1 MKTSGVKLSKPTFN
15 SVYTW
20 VKDLLLITIGIAIYA
35 FAWTGIINPADGMGG
50 GATGFAR
57 LVCEL
62 TGGIDGG
69 GIPIGVTFFIFN
81 AVFLIICVLLLG
93 AKFGIKTIYA
103 ILMTSVLM
111 TLFEGIIPREGI
123 FPELAQDPLLSSV
136 LGGIVMGIGVAS
148 CLLMGGST
156 GGSDLIAMIVTR
168 YLNLSYS
175 QVVVFVDVFII
186 GASYFVFGGNIM
198 ITIYGFLT
206 TAVFGYASNLVLS
219 GDKQSLQIFVF
230 SKEYDKIADVV
241 SNTLERGVTL
251 LNGTGYYSKQDVKIV
266 MIVCRKNEL
275 GMMMR
280 AIKGVDSKAFIS
292 VANVMG
298 VYGEGFDKYK
308 IAGKKEIKSVKK
320 PEGIF

>member
-1 MKTSGVKLSKPTFN
+1 MKLSKPSFGN
-15 SVYTW
+15 VFTW
-20 VKDLLLITIGIAIYA
+20 VKDLVLLTFGVAVYA

-62 TGGIDGG
+62 TGGVNGG
-69 GIPIGVTFFIFN
+69 GVPIGVTFFIFN
-81 AVFLIICVLLLG
+81 AIFLTICVLLLG

-111 TLFEGIIPREGI
+111 TLFEQILPPEGI
-123 FPELAQDPLLSSV
+123 FPALAQDKLLSSI
-136 LGGIVMGIGVAS
+136 LGGIIMGFGVAS

-156 GGSDLIAMIVTR
+156 GGSDLIAMIVTK
-168 YLNLSYS
+168 YFNLSYS
-175 QVVVFVDVFII
+175 QDVGFVDIFII
-186 GASYFVFGGNIM
+186 GSSYFVFGGDIM
-198 ITIYGFLT
+198 ITIYGFIT
-206 TAVFGYASNLVLS
+206 TAVFGYASNMVLS
-219 GDKQSLQIFVF
+219 GDKQSVQIFVF
-230 SKEYDKIADVV
+230 SKEYNAIADVV
-241 SNTLERGVTL
+241 STKLERGVTL

-266 MIVCRKNEL
+266 MIVCRKSEL

-280 AIKGVDSKAFIS
+280 AIKSVDNKAFIS

-308 IAGKKEIKSVKK
+308 IAGKKELKAVKK
-320 PEGIF
+320 TDSIL

>member
-1 MKTSGVKLSKPTFN
+1 MEMKLSKPTFGN
-15 SVYTW
+15 VVTW
-20 VKDLLLITIGIAIYA
+20 VKDLLMLTIGVAIYA
-35 FAWTGIINPADGMGG
+35 FAWTGIINPANGMGG

-62 TGGIDGG
+62 TGGINGG
-69 GIPIGVTFFIFN
+69 GIPIGITFFVFN
-81 AVFLIICVLLLG
+81 AVFLTICVLLLG

-103 ILMTSVLM
+103 IVMTSVLM
-111 TLFEGIIPREGI
+111 TLFESIIPAEGI
-123 FPELAQDPLLSSV
+123 FPALAQDKLLSSI
-136 LGGIVMGIGVAS
+136 LGGIVMGFGVAS

-168 YLNLSYS
+168 YFNLSYS
-175 QVVVFVDVFII
+175 QVVVFVDIFII
-186 GASYFVFGGNIM
+186 GASYFVFGNDIM

-206 TAVFGYASNLVLS
+206 TAVFGYASNMVLS

-230 SKEYDKIADVV
+230 SKDYDTIADVV
-241 SNTLERGVTL
+241 STKLQRGVTL

-280 AIKGVDSKAFIS
+280 AIKSVDNKAFIS

-308 IAGKKEIKSVKK
+308 ITGTKELKAVKK
-320 PEGIF
+320 TEGII

>member
-1 MKTSGVKLSKPTFN
+1 MNNKKLSTGDIF
-15 SVYTW
+15 TW
-20 VKDLLLITIGIAIYA
+20 IKDLVLITLGVAVYA
-35 FAWTGIINPADGMGG
+35 FAWTGIINPANGMGG

-62 TGGIDGG
+62 TGGINGG
-69 GIPIGVTFFIFN
+69 GVPIGVTFFIFN
-81 AVFLIICVLLLG
+81 AVFLLICVVLLG

-111 TLFEGIIPREGI
+111 TLFEGIIPHEGI
-123 FPELAQDPLLSSV
+123 FPELAQDKLLSSV

-168 YLNLSYS
+168 YFNLSYS
-175 QVVVFVDVFII
+175 QVVVFVDIFII
-186 GASYFVFGGNIM
+186 GASYFVFDGNIM
-198 ITIYGFLT
+198 ITIYGFIT
-206 TAVFGYASNLVLS
+206 TAVFGYASDMVLS
-219 GDKQSLQIFVF
+219 GNKQSLQIFVF
-230 SKEYDKIADVV
+230 SREYEQISDVV
-241 SNTLERGVTL
+241 SNTLQRGVTL

-266 MIVCRKNEL
+266 MIVCRKSEL

-280 AIKGVDSKAFIS
+280 AIKGVDPKAFIS

-308 IAGKKEIKSVKK
+308 IAGKKELKAVKK
-320 PEGIF
+320 TEGII

>member
-1 MKTSGVKLSKPTFN
+1 MKLSKPTFGN
-15 SVYTW
+15 VFTW
-20 VKDLLLITIGIAIYA
+20 VKDLVLITIGVAIYA
-35 FAWTGIINPADGMGG
+35 FAWTGIINPANGMGG

-62 TGGIDGG
+62 TGGVDGG
-69 GIPIGVTFFIFN
+69 GVPIGVTFFIFN
-81 AVFLIICVLLLG
+81 AVFLTICVLLLG

-103 ILMTSVLM
+103 IFMTSVLM
-111 TLFEGIIPREGI
+111 TLFEGVLPREGI
-123 FPELAQDPLLSSV
+123 FPELAEDPLLSSV

-168 YLNLSYS
+168 YFNLSYS

-230 SKEYDKIADVV
+230 SKDYDKIADVV

-280 AIKGVDSKAFIS
+280 AIKGVDPKAFIS

-308 IAGKKEIKSVKK
+308 IAGKKELKAVKK
-320 PEGIF
+320 TEGII

>member
-1 MKTSGVKLSKPTFN
+1 MEMKLSKPTFGN
-15 SVYTW
+15 VVTW
-20 VKDLLLITIGIAIYA
+20 VKDLFMLTIGVAIYA
-35 FAWTGIINPADGMGG
+35 FAWTGIINPANGMGG

-62 TGGIDGG
+62 TGGINGG
-69 GIPIGVTFFIFN
+69 GIPIGITFFVFN
-81 AVFLIICVLLLG
+81 AVFLTICVLLLG

-103 ILMTSVLM
+103 IVMTSVLM
-111 TLFEGIIPREGI
+111 TLFESIIPAEGI
-123 FPELAQDPLLSSV
+123 FPALAQDKLLSSI
-136 LGGIVMGIGVAS
+136 LGGIVMGFGVAS

-168 YLNLSYS
+168 YFNLSYS
-175 QVVVFVDVFII
+175 QVVVFVDIFII
-186 GASYFVFGGNIM
+186 GASYFVFGNDIM

-230 SKEYDKIADVV
+230 SKDYDTIADVV
-241 SNTLERGVTL
+241 STKLERGVTL

-266 MIVCRKNEL
+266 MIVCRKSEL

-280 AIKGVDSKAFIS
+280 AIKGVDNKAFIS

-308 IAGKKEIKSVKK
+308 IAGKKELKAIKKT
-320 PEGIF
+320 EGII

>member
-1 MKTSGVKLSKPTFN
+1 MKLSKPTFGN
-15 SVYTW
+15 IVTW
-20 VKDLLLITIGIAIYA
+20 VKDLFLLTIGVAIYA
-35 FAWTGIINPADGMGG
+35 FAWTGIINPANGMGG

-62 TGGIDGG
+62 TGGINGG
-69 GIPIGVTFFIFN
+69 GIPIGITFFVFN
-81 AVFLIICVLLLG
+81 AVFLTICVLLLG

-103 ILMTSVLM
+103 IVMTSVLM
-111 TLFEGIIPREGI
+111 TVFEGIIPSEGI
-123 FPELAQDPLLSSV
+123 FPALAQDKLLSSI
-136 LGGIVMGIGVAS
+136 LGGIVMGFGVAS

-168 YLNLSYS
+168 YFNLSYS

-186 GASYFVFGGNIM
+186 GASYFVFGNDIM

-230 SKEYDKIADVV
+230 SKDYDTIADVV
-241 SNTLERGVTL
+241 STKLERGVTL
-251 LNGTGYYSKQDVKIV
+251 LNGTGYYSKKDVKIV
-266 MIVCRKNEL
+266 MIVCRKSEL

-280 AIKGVDSKAFIS
+280 AIKGVDPKAFIS

-308 IAGKKEIKSVKK
+308 IAGKKELKAIKKS
-320 PEGIF
+320 EGLF

>member
-1 MKTSGVKLSKPTFN
+1 MKLSKPTFGN
-15 SVYTW
+15 IVTW
-20 VKDLLLITIGIAIYA
+20 VKDLVLLTIGVAIYA
-35 FAWTGIINPADGMGG
+35 FAWTGIINPANGMGG

-62 TGGIDGG
+62 TGGINGG
-69 GIPIGVTFFIFN
+69 GIPIGITFFVFN
-81 AVFLIICVLLLG
+81 AVFLTICVLLLG

-103 ILMTSVLM
+103 IVMTSVLM
-111 TLFEGIIPREGI
+111 TVFEGIIPSEGI
-123 FPELAQDPLLSSV
+123 FPALAQDKLLSSI
-136 LGGIVMGIGVAS
+136 LGGIVMGFGVAS

-168 YLNLSYS
+168 YFNLSYS

-186 GASYFVFGGNIM
+186 GASYFVFGNDIM

-230 SKEYDKIADVV
+230 SKDYDTIADVV
-241 SNTLERGVTL
+241 STKLERGVTL
-251 LNGTGYYSKQDVKIV
+251 LNGTGYYSKKDVKIV
-266 MIVCRKNEL
+266 MIVCRKSEL

-280 AIKGVDSKAFIS
+280 AIKGVDPKAFIS

-308 IAGKKEIKSVKK
+308 IAGKKELKAIKKS
-320 PEGIF
+320 EGLF

>member
-20 VKDLLLITIGIAIYA
+20 VKDLLLITIGVAIYA

-111 TLFEGIIPREGI
+111 TLFEGILPTEGI
-123 FPELAQDPLLSSV
+123 FPALAQDKLLSSI
-136 LGGIVMGIGVAS
+136 LGGIVMGVGVAS

-168 YLNLSYS
+168 YMNLSYS
-175 QVVVFVDVFII
+175 QVVVFVDIFII
-186 GASYFVFGGNIM
+186 GASYFVFGGDIM
-198 ITIYGFLT
+198 ITIYGFIT
-206 TAVFGYASNLVLS
+206 TAVFGYASNMVLS

-230 SKEYDKIADVV
+230 SKDYEQIAEVV
-241 SNTLERGVTL
+241 SNKLERGVTL
-251 LNGTGYYSKQDVKIV
+251 LNGVGWYSKQDVKIV
-266 MIVCRKNEL
+266 MIVCRKSEM

-280 AIKGVDSKAFIS
+280 AIKGIDNKAFIS

-320 PEGIF
+320 LDSII

>member
-1 MKTSGVKLSKPTFN
+1 MNNTKPLAGNIF
-15 SVYTW
+15 TW
-20 VKDLLLITIGIAIYA
+20 VKDLVLITIGVAIYA
-35 FAWTGIINPADGMGG
+35 FAWTGIINPANGMGG

-62 TGGIDGG
+62 TGGVDGG

-81 AVFLIICVLLLG
+81 AVFLLICVFLLG

-103 ILMTSVLM
+103 IFMTSVLM
-111 TLFEGIIPREGI
+111 TLFESVLPTAGI
-123 FPELAQDPLLSSV
+123 FPDLAQDKLLSSI
-136 LGGIVMGIGVAS
+136 LGGIVMGFGVAS

-168 YLNLSYS
+168 YMNLSYS

-186 GASYFVFGGNIM
+186 GASYFVFGGDIM

-230 SKEYDKIADVV
+230 SKDYEAISDVV
-241 SNTLERGVTL
+241 SNKLERGVTL

-266 MIVCRKNEL
+266 MIVCRKNEM

-280 AIKGVDSKAFIS
+280 AIKSVDNKAFIS

-308 IAGKKEIKSVKK
+308 IAGKKEIKAVKK
-320 PEGIF
+320 TEGII

>member
-1 MKTSGVKLSKPTFN
+1 MKLSKPTFGN
-15 SVYTW
+15 VFTW
-20 VKDLLLITIGIAIYA
+20 VKDLVLITIGVAIYA
-35 FAWTGIINPADGMGG
+35 FAWTGIINPANGMGG

-62 TGGIDGG
+62 TGGVDGG
-69 GIPIGVTFFIFN
+69 GIPIGITFFIFN
-81 AVFLIICVLLLG
+81 AVFLTICVLLLG

-111 TLFEGIIPREGI
+111 TLFEGILPREGI

-168 YLNLSYS
+168 YFNLSYS

-230 SKEYDKIADVV
+230 SKDYDKIADVV

-308 IAGKKEIKSVKK
+308 IAGKKELKAVKK
-320 PEGIF
+320 SEGII

>member
-1 MKTSGVKLSKPTFN
+1 MKLSKPTFGN
-15 SVYTW
+15 IVTW
-20 VKDLLLITIGIAIYA
+20 VKDLFLLTVGVAIYA
-35 FAWTGIINPADGMGG
+35 FAWTGIINPANGMGG

-62 TGGIDGG
+62 TGGINGG
-69 GIPIGVTFFIFN
+69 GIPIGITFFVFN
-81 AVFLIICVLLLG
+81 AVFLTICVLLLG

-103 ILMTSVLM
+103 IVMTSVLM
-111 TLFEGIIPREGI
+111 TVFEGIIPSEGI
-123 FPELAQDPLLSSV
+123 FPALAQDKLLSSI
-136 LGGIVMGIGVAS
+136 LGGIVMGFGVAS

-168 YLNLSYS
+168 YFNLSYS

-186 GASYFVFGGNIM
+186 GASYFVFGNDIM

-230 SKEYDKIADVV
+230 SKDYDTIADVV
-241 SNTLERGVTL
+241 STKLERGVTL
-251 LNGTGYYSKQDVKIV
+251 LNGTGYYSKKDVKIV
-266 MIVCRKNEL
+266 MIVCRKSEL

-280 AIKGVDSKAFIS
+280 AIKGVDPKAFIS

-308 IAGKKEIKSVKK
+308 IAGKKELKAIKKS
-320 PEGIF
+320 EGLF

>member
-1 MKTSGVKLSKPTFN
+1 MSINKPTATSLF
-15 SVYTW
+15 TW
-20 VKDLLLITIGIAIYA
+20 IKDLVLITIGVAVYA
-35 FAWTGIINPADGMGG
+35 FAWTGIINPANGMGG

-62 TGGIDGG
+62 TGGVNGG
-69 GIPIGVTFFIFN
+69 GVPIGVTFFIFN
-81 AVFLIICVLLLG
+81 AVFLLICVLLLG

-111 TLFEGIIPREGI
+111 TLFEQILPVEGI
-123 FPELAQDPLLSSV
+123 FPALAQDKLLSSI
-136 LGGIVMGIGVAS
+136 LGGVIMGIGVAS

-168 YLNLSYS
+168 YFNLSYS

-186 GASYFVFGGNIM
+186 GASYFVFGGDIM
-198 ITIYGFLT
+198 ITIYGFIT
-206 TAVFGYASNLVLS
+206 TAVFGYASNMVLS

-230 SKEYDKIADVV
+230 SKDYDAIADVV
-241 SNTLERGVTL
+241 SNKLERGVTL

-266 MIVCRKNEL
+266 MIVCRKNEM

-280 AIKGVDSKAFIS
+280 AIKGVDSRAFIS

-308 IAGKKEIKSVKK
+308 IAGKKELKAVKK
-320 PEGIF
+320 TEGII

>member
-1 MKTSGVKLSKPTFN
+1 MKLSKPTFGN
-15 SVYTW
+15 IVTW
-20 VKDLLLITIGIAIYA
+20 VKDLVLLTIGVAIYA
-35 FAWTGIINPADGMGG
+35 FAWTGIINPANGMGG

-62 TGGIDGG
+62 TGGINGG
-69 GIPIGVTFFIFN
+69 GIPIGITFFVFN
-81 AVFLIICVLLLG
+81 AVFLTICVLLLG

-103 ILMTSVLM
+103 IVMTSVLM
-111 TLFEGIIPREGI
+111 TVFEGIVPSEGI
-123 FPELAQDPLLSSV
+123 FPALAQDKLLSSI
-136 LGGIVMGIGVAS
+136 LGGIVMGFGVAS

-168 YLNLSYS
+168 YFNLSYS

-186 GASYFVFGGNIM
+186 GASYFVFGNDIM

-230 SKEYDKIADVV
+230 SKDYDTIADVV
-241 SNTLERGVTL
+241 STKLERGVTL
-251 LNGTGYYSKQDVKIV
+251 LNGTGYYSKKDVKIV
-266 MIVCRKNEL
+266 MIVCRKSEL

-280 AIKGVDSKAFIS
+280 AIKGVDPKAFIS

-308 IAGKKEIKSVKK
+308 IAGKKELKAIKKS
-320 PEGIF
+320 EGLF

>member
-1 MKTSGVKLSKPTFN
+1 MKLSKPTFGN
-15 SVYTW
+15 VFTW
-20 VKDLLLITIGIAIYA
+20 VKDLVLITIGVAIYA
-35 FAWTGIINPADGMGG
+35 FAWTGISNPANGLGG

-62 TGGIDGG
+62 TGGVDGG
-69 GIPIGVTFFIFN
+69 GIPIGITFFIFN
-81 AVFLIICVLLLG
+81 AVFLTICVLLLG

-111 TLFEGIIPREGI
+111 TLFEGILPREGI

-168 YLNLSYS
+168 YFNLSYS

-308 IAGKKEIKSVKK
+308 IAGKKELKAVKK
-320 PEGIF
+320 SEGII

>member
-1 MKTSGVKLSKPTFN
+1 MSINKPTATNLF
-15 SVYTW
+15 TW
-20 VKDLLLITIGIAIYA
+20 IKDLVLITIGVAVYA
-35 FAWTGIINPADGMGG
+35 FAWTGIINPANGMGG

-62 TGGIDGG
+62 TGGVNGG
-69 GIPIGVTFFIFN
+69 GVPIGVTFFIFN
-81 AVFLIICVLLLG
+81 AVFLLICVLLLG

-111 TLFEGIIPREGI
+111 TLFEQILPVEGI
-123 FPELAQDPLLSSV
+123 FPALAQDKLLSSI
-136 LGGIVMGIGVAS
+136 LGGVIMGIGVAS

-168 YLNLSYS
+168 YFNLSYS

-186 GASYFVFGGNIM
+186 GASYFVFGGDIM
-198 ITIYGFLT
+198 ITIYGFIT
-206 TAVFGYASNLVLS
+206 TAVFGYASDMVLS
-219 GDKQSLQIFVF
+219 GNKQSLQIFVF
-230 SKEYDKIADVV
+230 SKDYEQIADVV
-241 SNTLERGVTL
+241 SNTLQRGVTL
-251 LNGTGYYSKQDVKIV
+251 LNGTGYYSKKDVKVV
-266 MIVCRKNEL
+266 MIVCRKSEL

-280 AIKGVDSKAFIS
+280 AIKGVDPKAFIS

-308 IAGKKEIKSVKK
+308 IAGKKELKAVKK
-320 PEGIF
+320 TEGII

>member
-1 MKTSGVKLSKPTFN
+1 MLNKMKLSKPSFGN
-15 SVYTW
+15 VFTW
-20 VKDLLLITIGIAIYA
+20 VKDLVLLTFGVAVYA

-62 TGGIDGG
+62 TGGVNGG
-69 GIPIGVTFFIFN
+69 GVPIGVTFFIFN
-81 AVFLIICVLLLG
+81 AIFLTICVLLLG

-111 TLFEGIIPREGI
+111 TLFEQILPPEGI
-123 FPELAQDPLLSSV
+123 FPALAQDKLLSSI
-136 LGGIVMGIGVAS
+136 LGGIVMGFGVAS

-156 GGSDLIAMIVTR
+156 GGSDLIAMIVTK
-168 YLNLSYS
+168 YFNLSYS
-175 QVVVFVDVFII
+175 QVVVFVDIFII
-186 GASYFVFGGNIM
+186 GSSYFVFGGDIM
-198 ITIYGFLT
+198 ITIYGFIT
-206 TAVFGYASNLVLS
+206 TAVFGYASNMVLS
-219 GDKQSLQIFVF
+219 GDKQSVQIFVF
-230 SKEYDKIADVV
+230 SKEYNAIADVV
-241 SNTLERGVTL
+241 STKLERGVTL

-266 MIVCRKNEL
+266 MIVCRKSEL

-280 AIKGVDSKAFIS
+280 AIKSVDNKAFIS

-308 IAGKKEIKSVKK
+308 IAGKKELKAVKK
-320 PEGIF
+320 TDSIL

>member
-1 MKTSGVKLSKPTFN
+1 MKLSKPTFGN
-15 SVYTW
+15 IVTW
-20 VKDLLLITIGIAIYA
+20 VKDLVLLTIGVAIYA
-35 FAWTGIINPADGMGG
+35 FAWTGIINPANGMGG

-62 TGGIDGG
+62 TGGINGG
-69 GIPIGVTFFIFN
+69 GIPIGITFFVFN
-81 AVFLIICVLLLG
+81 AVFLTICVLLLG

-103 ILMTSVLM
+103 IVMTSVLM
-111 TLFEGIIPREGI
+111 TVFEGIIPSEGI
-123 FPELAQDPLLSSV
+123 FPALSQDKLLSSI
-136 LGGIVMGIGVAS
+136 LGGIVMGFGVAS

-168 YLNLSYS
+168 YFNLSYS

-186 GASYFVFGGNIM
+186 GASYFVFGNDIM

-230 SKEYDKIADVV
+230 SKDYDTIADVV
-241 SNTLERGVTL
+241 STKLERGVTL
-251 LNGTGYYSKQDVKIV
+251 LNGTGYYSKKDVKIV
-266 MIVCRKNEL
+266 MIVCRKSEL

-280 AIKGVDSKAFIS
+280 AIKGVDPKAFIS

-308 IAGKKEIKSVKK
+308 IAGKKELKAIKKS
-320 PEGIF
+320 EGLF

>member
-1 MKTSGVKLSKPTFN
+1 MSINKPTATSLF
-15 SVYTW
+15 TW
-20 VKDLLLITIGIAIYA
+20 IKDLVLITIGVAVYA
-35 FAWTGIINPADGMGG
+35 FAWTGIINPANGMGG

-62 TGGIDGG
+62 TGGVNGG
-69 GIPIGVTFFIFN
+69 GVPIGVTFFIFN
-81 AVFLIICVLLLG
+81 AVFLLICVLLLG

-111 TLFEGIIPREGI
+111 TLFEQILPVEGI
-123 FPELAQDPLLSSV
+123 FPALAQDKLLSSI
-136 LGGIVMGIGVAS
+136 LGGVVMGIGVAS

-168 YLNLSYS
+168 YFNLSYS

-186 GASYFVFGGNIM
+186 GASYFVFGGDIM
-198 ITIYGFLT
+198 ITIYGFIT
-206 TAVFGYASNLVLS
+206 TAVFGYASDMVLS
-219 GDKQSLQIFVF
+219 GNKQSLQIFVF
-230 SKEYDKIADVV
+230 SKDYEQIADVV
-241 SNTLERGVTL
+241 SNTLQRGVTL
-251 LNGTGYYSKQDVKIV
+251 LNGTGYYSKKDVKVV
-266 MIVCRKNEL
+266 MIVCRKSEL

-280 AIKGVDSKAFIS
+280 AIKGVDPKAFIS

-308 IAGKKEIKSVKK
+308 IAGKKELKAVKK
-320 PEGIF
+320 TEGII

>member
-1 MKTSGVKLSKPTFN
+1 MSINKPTATSLF
-15 SVYTW
+15 TW
-20 VKDLLLITIGIAIYA
+20 IKDLVLITIGVAVYA
-35 FAWTGIINPADGMGG
+35 FAWTGIINPANGMGG

-62 TGGIDGG
+62 TGGVNGG
-69 GIPIGVTFFIFN
+69 GVPIGVTFFIFN
-81 AVFLIICVLLLG
+81 AVFLLICVLLLG

-111 TLFEGIIPREGI
+111 TLFEQILPVEGI
-123 FPELAQDPLLSSV
+123 FPALAQDKLLSSI
-136 LGGIVMGIGVAS
+136 LGGVIMGIGVAS

-168 YLNLSYS
+168 YFNLSYS

-186 GASYFVFGGNIM
+186 GASYFVFGGDIM
-198 ITIYGFLT
+198 ITIYGFIT
-206 TAVFGYASNLVLS
+206 TAVFGYASDMVLS
-219 GDKQSLQIFVF
+219 GNKQSLQIFVF
-230 SKEYDKIADVV
+230 SKDYEQIADVV
-241 SNTLERGVTL
+241 SNTLQRGVTL
-251 LNGTGYYSKQDVKIV
+251 LNGTGYYSKKDVKVV
-266 MIVCRKNEL
+266 MIVCRKSEL

-280 AIKGVDSKAFIS
+280 AIKGVDPKAFIS

-308 IAGKKEIKSVKK
+308 IAGKKELKAVKK
-320 PEGIF
+320 TEGII